1 MKLSRTSMLYGTL
14 LLTATGLFS
23 QLLGFIYR
31 ILLSRLIGAEVMGL
45 YQLVMPVY
53 SVLLSVTA
61 VGLTAAVS
69 SLTSE
74 YQALGNLRAAGQVL
88 RRCLAALFLLLVLPC
103 LAVVLFSDAISVY
116 LLGDARTRLGLVLL
130 LPCLL
135 LTGVEN
141 LHKHAFYGSG
151 LIRPPACTEML
162 EQLVRTVAVLGLLVL
177 FLPQS
182 PERTVGL
189 IVAGMVICEV
199 FSSCTLTLLH
209 RRYTRRLPPDRGH
222 GESGRVLDR
231 RILHIAVPIG
241 LTALLGNLMG
251 SVCAILI
258 PQRLVAGGME
268 VSAAISA
275 FGVMF
280 GMSLPLLNLPTAFI
294 AALGLVLVPKLAESA
309 ALGRRSEVHRR
320 VSKAMLGTSVLM
332 LPAMAFLVVLGPTL
346 GAVLFRESSVGNYL
360 APLSVGVVLS
370 CYQSVLSCSLNG
382 VGRQPAAARNALIS
396 GAVELVIVFLTVGIP
411 GVGLRGYVW
420 AFLISALVGVVLG
433 AVSLRRATGLR
444 LQIFLWITAP
454 GLAALL
460 MGLCINLLFRVLL
473 DQGCDGLP
481 AALVCLAFGAVLYLS
496 ALYAQGLPVSQL
508 FRLRRS

>member
-1 MKLSRTSMLYGTL
+1 MLYGTL

-141 LHKHAFYGSG
+141 LHKHAFYGAG

-209 RRYTRRLPPDRGH
+209 RRYTRRLPPDRGR

-231 RILHIAVPIG
+231 RILHIAVPSG

-332 LPAMAFLVVLGPTL
+332 LR
-346 GAVLFRESSVGNYL
+346 AVLFRESSVGNYL